1 MLIRIYFYRKNKNN
15 SHTNVKGFTLIEL
28 LIAVSI
34 FGIIAV
40 SIMSVFSR
48 GLDIYNRVRAY
59 GNQQVDAVLFF
70 EHIERDIRSIF
81 YFSSIGFSGSNN
93 SLSFPGLVR
102 MGSGEKSKVSVGRI
116 YYYFDETTGYLVKAE
131 QTYPLAVS
139 KEEDTVTKRRRLF
152 HVKQMLFKYL
162 YINSEGEYEWK
173 DKWDSKDGIPKAVM
187 VTIEFNSAGRDYIW
201 SKIILIPV
209 AL

>member
-1 MLIRIYFYRKNKNN
+1 MLIRIHFCIKNKNI
-15 SHTNVKGFTLIEL
+15 SRLYLKGFTLIEL

-34 FGIIAV
+34 FGIISV
-40 SIMSVFSR
+40 SIVSVFSR
-48 GLDIYNRVRAY
+48 GLDIYNRVKEY
-59 GNQQVDAVLFF
+59 GNQQVNAVLFF

-102 MGSGEKSKVSVGRI
+102 MGTGEKSKVSVGRI
-116 YYYFDETTGYLVKAE
+116 YYYFDKHTGYLVKAE

-139 KEEDTVTKRRRLF
+139 KEGNTITNRRRLF

-173 DKWDSKDGIPKAVM
+173 DKWVSKDGIPKAVM
-187 VTIEFNSAGRDYIW
+187 VRIEFNSAGRDYVW
-201 SKIILIPV
+201 SKVILIPV
-209 AL
+209 AI